1 MPNVNLLKGD
11 CLDLMKKIPGKS
23 VDTIVTDPPYEY
35 LNHKLDRRFNEKAVF
50 EQWNRVVKD
59 NGMILF
65 FGRGESFY
73 RWNYLLNQMGWHFKE
88 EVIWNKRLTS
98 TPMLPIGRIHE
109 TISILSKGGK
119 IRKVKVPYLEKN
131 KYDLKKIVGD
141 VKRVSSALNNPSEL
155 SMIGKYLET
164 GENSYTSV
172 SVNGITLSRK
182 TKTNNKGVDTVKGFV
197 EGRVEQDVIEQLA
210 IRNRKKQFHPTQKP
224 TPLMERLINLVSDEG
239 NVILDPFMGSGS
251 TGVAAANLDR
261 SFIGYEI
268 DDDYFR
274 TAEQRI
280 NEARRNVE
288 LFQW

>member
-11 CLDLMKKIPGKS
+11 CLDLMKKIPDKS
-23 VDTIVTDPPYEY
+23 VDAIVTDPPYEY

-98 TPMLPIGRIHE
+98 TPMLQIGRIHE

-119 IRKVKVPYLEKN
+119 IRKVNVPYLEKN
-131 KYDLKKIVGD
+131 KYDLKKIAGD

-210 IRNRKKQFHPTQKP
+210 IRNRKERFHPTQKP

-288 LFQW
+288 LF

>member
-11 CLDLMKKIPGKS
+11 CLDLMKKIPDKS
-23 VDTIVTDPPYEY
+23 VDAIVTDPPYEY

-73 RWNYLLNQMGWHFKE
+73 RWNCLLNQMGWHFKE

-268 DDDYFR
+268 DDEYFKI
-274 TAEQRI
+274 AEQRI
-280 NEARRNVE
+280 NEARHNVE
-288 LFQW
+288 LF

>member
-1 MPNVNLLKGD
+1 
-11 CLDLMKKIPGKS
+11 
-23 VDTIVTDPPYEY
+23 
-35 LNHKLDRRFNEKAVF
+35 
-50 EQWNRVVKD
+50 
-59 NGMILF
+59 
-65 FGRGESFY
+65 
-73 RWNYLLNQMGWHFKE
+73 MGWHFKE

>member
-1 MPNVNLLKGD
+1 MSNINLLKGD
-11 CLDLMKKIPGKS
+11 CFDLMKKLPNKS
-23 VDTIVTDPPYEY
+23 VDAIVTDPPYEY
-35 LNHKLDRRFNEKAVF
+35 LNHKLDRRFNEEAVF

-109 TISILSKGGK
+109 TISILSKDGK

-224 TPLMERLINLVSDEG
+224 TPLMERLISLVSDEG

-288 LFQW
+288 LF